1 MTLYSNFPSID
12 LHGFDR
18 EYARIMINE
27 FIQDNFKLYQEKVII
42 VHGIGTG
49 VLKKAT
55 QETLKRNRYVQEY
68 KLDNFNSGA
77 TIVTLKKH
85 WQ

>member
-1 MTLYSNFPSID
+1 MMTLYSNIPSID

-27 FIQDNFKLYQEKVII
+27 FIQDNFKLYKEKVII

-49 VLKKAT
+49 ILKKTT
-55 QETLKRNRYVQEY
+55 QETLKRNNLVQEY

-85 WQ
+85 

>member
-1 MTLYSNFPSID
+1 MTLYSNIPSID

-27 FIQDNFKLYQEKVII
+27 FIQDNFKLYKEKVII

-49 VLKKAT
+49 ILKKTT
-55 QETLKRNRYVQEY
+55 QETLKRNNLVQEY

-85 WQ
+85 

>member
-49 VLKKAT
+49 ILKKAT

>member
-1 MTLYSNFPSID
+1 MLYSNLPSMD

-18 EYARIMINE
+18 DYARIMIND
-27 FIQDNFKLYQEKVII
+27 FVQDNYKMHHEKVII

-49 VLKKAT
+49 ILKKTT
-55 QETLKRNRYVQEY
+55 QETLKKNSYVEEY
-68 KLDNFNSGA
+68 KLDNFNTGA

-85 WQ
+85 

>member
-1 MTLYSNFPSID
+1 MMTLYSNFPSID

-85 WQ
+85 

>member
-1 MTLYSNFPSID
+1 MMTLYSNIPSID

-18 EYARIMINE
+18 EYARIIINE
-27 FIQDNFKLYQEKVII
+27 FIQDNFKLYKETVII

-49 VLKKAT
+49 ILKKAT
-55 QETLKRNRYVQEY
+55 QETLKQNKFVQEY

-85 WQ
+85 